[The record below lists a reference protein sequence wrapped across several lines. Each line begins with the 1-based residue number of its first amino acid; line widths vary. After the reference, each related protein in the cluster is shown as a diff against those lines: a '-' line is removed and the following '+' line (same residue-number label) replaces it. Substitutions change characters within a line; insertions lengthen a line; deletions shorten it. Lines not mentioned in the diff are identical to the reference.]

1 MIVLLSIAVAF
12 ALGVDVRRLALLA
25 GAVYLPV
32 IVGGL
37 IALYWFRAR
46 PDDSN
51 GPALFC
57 EAVASELRAGAN
69 LRDALAT
76 AATSVG
82 GDARSSDLPS
92 ASPMTEVA
100 AQLAAAFPTI
110 AEELRLVVIAAS
122 RSGSDAAALFD
133 EIGSLSIAQTE
144 VAREVRIA
152 TAPGRATALVLIGAP
167 VFYLVSR
174 ASSGGLGTLLVSSEQ
189 RVAAAIGLGLFAVG
203 LVWAFLVLWRASR

>member
-1 MIVLLSIAVAF
+1 MIVVLSIAVAF
-12 ALGVDVRRLALLA
+12 ALGVDLRRLALLA
-25 GAVYLPV
+25 SAVYLPV
-32 IVGGL
+32 VVGGL

-82 GDARSSDLPS
+82 GDARSFDLPS
-92 ASPMTEVA
+92 GSPMTEVA
-100 AQLAAAFPTI
+100 AQVAATFPGI
-110 AEELRLVVIAAS
+110 EEELRLVIIAAS

-144 VAREVRIA
+144 VSREVRVA

-174 ASSGGLGTLLVSSEQ
+174 ASSGGLGTLLASSEQ
-189 RVAAAIGLGLFAVG
+189 RIAALIGLGLFAVG
-203 LVWAFLVLWRASR
+203 MAWAFVVLWRASR

>member
-1 MIVLLSIAVAF
+1 MIVALSIAVAF
-12 ALGVDVRRLALLA
+12 ALGVDPRRLALVA

-32 IVGGL
+32 IVGAL

-69 LRDALAT
+69 LRDALPT

-82 GDARSSDLPS
+82 GDAKSIDLPPGLS
-92 ASPMTEVA
+92 TTEVA
-100 AQLAAAFPTI
+100 TQVAAAFPTI
-110 AEELRLVVIAAS
+110 EEELRLVVIAAS

-144 VAREVRIA
+144 VSREIRVA

-174 ASSGGLGTLLVSSEQ
+174 ASSGGLGSLLASSEQ
-189 RVAAAIGLGLFAVG
+189 RVAAVIGLGLFAVG
-203 LVWAFLVLWRASR
+203 LAWASLVLWRASR

>member
-1 MIVLLSIAVAF
+1 MIIALALAVAF
-12 ALGVDVRRLALLA
+12 ALGVDARRLVLLA

-37 IALYWFRAR
+37 IAFYWFRAR

-82 GDARSSDLPS
+82 GDAKSFDLPPGS
-92 ASPMTEVA
+92 SMAEVA
-100 AQLAAAFPTI
+100 TRVAETFPTI
-110 AEELRLVVIAAS
+110 EEELRLVVIAAS

-144 VAREVRIA
+144 VSREVRVA

-167 VFYLVSR
+167 VVYLVSQ
-174 ASSGGLGTLLVSSEQ
+174 AGSGGLSTLLVSSEQ
-189 RVAAAIGLGLFAVG
+189 RVAAMAGFGLFAAG
-203 LVWAFLVLWRASR
+203 LAWASLVLWRASR

>member
-1 MIVLLSIAVAF
+1 MIVVLSMALAF
-12 ALGVDVRRLALLA
+12 ALGVDLRRLALLA

-37 IALYWFRAR
+37 IALYWFRER

-82 GDARSSDLPS
+82 GDARSFDLPS
-92 ASPMTEVA
+92 GSPTAEVA
-100 AQLAAAFPTI
+100 TRVAAAFPTI
-110 AEELRLVVIAAS
+110 EEELRLVVVAAS

-144 VAREVRIA
+144 VSREVRVA

-174 ASSGGLGTLLVSSEQ
+174 ASSGDLGSFLASSEQ
-189 RVAAAIGLGLFAVG
+189 RAAAVIGLGLFAAG
-203 LVWAFLVLWRASR
+203 LAWASLVLWNASR

>member
-1 MIVLLSIAVAF
+1 MIVVLSIAVAF
-12 ALGVDVRRLALLA
+12 ALGVDLRRLALLA

-32 IVGGL
+32 VVGGL

-82 GDARSSDLPS
+82 GDARSFDLPS
-92 ASPMTEVA
+92 GSSMTEVA
-100 AQLAAAFPTI
+100 AQVAATFPAI
-110 AEELRLVVIAAS
+110 EEELRLVIIAAS

-144 VAREVRIA
+144 VSREVRVA

-174 ASSGGLGTLLVSSEQ
+174 ASSGGLGTLLSSSEQ
-189 RVAAAIGLGLFAVG
+189 RIAALIGLGLFAVG
-203 LVWAFLVLWRASR
+203 MAWAFVVLWRASR

>member
-1 MIVLLSIAVAF
+1 MIVVLSIAVAF
-12 ALGVDVRRLALLA
+12 ALGVDLRRLALLA

-32 IVGGL
+32 VVGGL

-82 GDARSSDLPS
+82 GDARSFDLS
-92 ASPMTEVA
+92 SGSPMTEVA
-100 AQLAAAFPTI
+100 AQVAATFPGI
-110 AEELRLVVIAAS
+110 EEELRLVIIAAS

-144 VAREVRIA
+144 VSREVRVA

-174 ASSGGLGTLLVSSEQ
+174 ASSGGLGTLLASSEQ
-189 RVAAAIGLGLFAVG
+189 RIAALIGLGLFAVG
-203 LVWAFLVLWRASR
+203 MAWAFVVLWRASR